1 MRYIQVN
8 LAETLRALLRR
19 GPRQAIS
26 KEAMHAMGLNSA
38 GAEIIYV
45 LLIEDPASI
54 TTTEELVQ
62 AAVHNRLNPGI
73 IEVLVKTRSHETSVN
88 LLTMLAIGRR
98 TSSALRNLVNSREY
112 MALDMDPILTQP
124 KYFYAI
130 KELIDWGLN
139 IPFDT
144 RLIKLLA
151 GSPNRTQM
159 MKLLLETQVME
170 HTTTA
175 LDAITVA

>member
-1 MRYIQVN
+1 
-8 LAETLRALLRR
+8 
-19 GPRQAIS
+19 
-26 KEAMHAMGLNSA
+26 
-38 GAEIIYV
+38 
-45 LLIEDPASI
+45 
-54 TTTEELVQ
+54 
-62 AAVHNRLNPGI
+62 
-73 IEVLVKTRSHETSVN
+73 
-88 LLTMLAIGRR
+88 
-98 TSSALRNLVNSREY
+98 
-112 MALDMDPILTQP
+112 MDPILTQP